1 MNDRNKPRT
10 FSILLTFFR
19 AVVRLVRGLSL
30 SPEQIALV
38 PGPGRCQAA
47 PRERQWTPPGQIVI
61 LPLLLSCILVAA
73 TPAGSRAAALPAGVP
88 NIYDPDV
95 LAHFQPAAVGNLRDN
110 PDFPVLLL
118 LNTIGEQP
126 PALLLGL
133 DARNGTD
140 VWSLTTDPII
150 LIMLLSDRT
159 TIQGVYVDAG
169 FVELGKASGN
179 YAAVGG
185 ESLPALL
192 DLLPAVSL
200 PVKDAGMRLEHG
212 PRIAGLRSPGGEF

>member
-10 FSILLTFFR
+10 YSILLTFFVD
-19 AVVRLVRGLSL
+19 VVRLIRGLSL

-38 PGPGRCQAA
+38 PGPGRRQAE
-47 PRERQWTPPGQIVI
+47 PRERRWTPPGQIAI
-61 LPLLLSCILVAA
+61 LSLLLSCILVAA
-73 TPAGSRAAALPAGVP
+73 TPAWSTAAALPAGVP
-88 NIYDPDV
+88 DIYDPDV

-118 LNTIGEQP
+118 VNTIGEQP
-126 PALLLGL
+126 LAFLLGL

-150 LIMLLSDRT
+150 LIMLFSDRT
-159 TIQGVYVDAG
+159 TIQGVYMDAG
-169 FVELGKASGN
+169 FVDLGKASGN

-200 PVKDAGMRLEHG
+200 PVREAGMDPGLA
-212 PRIAGLRSPGGEF
+212 PRIAGFRSPEGEL